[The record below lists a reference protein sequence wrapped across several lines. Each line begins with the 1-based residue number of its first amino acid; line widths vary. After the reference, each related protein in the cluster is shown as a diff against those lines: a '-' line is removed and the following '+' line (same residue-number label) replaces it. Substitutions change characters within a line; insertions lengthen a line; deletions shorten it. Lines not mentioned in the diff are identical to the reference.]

1 MELYKKYRP
10 ATLDEM
16 VGNEDVV
23 CALKN
28 MLSKDEAPHTYLF
41 HGPSGCGKTTLAR
54 ILSKELGCAE
64 ADYREVDTADF
75 RGIDTARE
83 IRKQIRYAPLEGS
96 CKVWLL
102 DECFAPGTMVQ
113 TTRGDVAIEDIKVGD
128 EVFNMHG
135 MDRVT
140 HTHTKQIPLE
150 RLVKV
155 KCTDGSV
162 LFCSDGHEF
171 FTNRGWIRAR
181 YLQNTDLL
189 YTSISGNVVS
199 NKTTPDKEVLHGADE
214 EVLSLVQ
221 KGNETFPKS
230 GREVSKTVLQS
241 KLSGEAQI
249 KSAGDTRSVIQ
260 QRNEKETQESS
271 TDISQNK
278 ESRNNTQEIFSTN
291 VEEQPDVCAGKHRKN
306 EENKREEWNSSHL
319 EGRAGRKWN
328 SDERTDIG
336 SFGVAM
342 ENRSCCSNKKKATVS
357 ACIQNRCCEPQVE
370 NRNRNRRTW
379 AQIEKEYVERQ
390 KEAGTAGIVGVDYI
404 EIYQQGSNNEHFSS
418 VVGNKECVCGTITL
432 YDLSVETHPSFYANG
447 IMVHNCHKMTN
458 DAQNGLLKALED
470 TPAHVYFILATTE
483 PEKLLKTIRG
493 RCSQFQVDIL
503 DDAQMFKLLRHVVKS
518 EGAKLSKNIYEQII
532 EDSLGHCRDALQIL
546 EQVLNADPDKRL
558 AIAKR
563 AAELQS
569 QTIELC
575 RALMGNAP
583 WKKVASILQGLKTQD
598 PESIRRA
605 VLGYCNAVLLKG
617 TNNQAAIIMEEFI
630 EPFYNTG
637 FPGLTFACYSIVNGE

>member
-1 MELYKKYRP
+1 VELYKKYRP

-102 DECFAPGTMVQ
+102 DE
-113 TTRGDVAIEDIKVGD
+113 
-128 EVFNMHG
+128 
-135 MDRVT
+135 
-140 HTHTKQIPLE
+140 
-150 RLVKV
+150 
-155 KCTDGSV
+155 
-162 LFCSDGHEF
+162 
-171 FTNRGWIRAR
+171 
-181 YLQNTDLL
+181 
-189 YTSISGNVVS
+189 
-199 NKTTPDKEVLHGADE
+199 
-214 EVLSLVQ
+214 
-221 KGNETFPKS
+221 
-230 GREVSKTVLQS
+230 
-241 KLSGEAQI
+241 
-249 KSAGDTRSVIQ
+249 
-260 QRNEKETQESS
+260 
-271 TDISQNK
+271 
-278 ESRNNTQEIFSTN
+278 
-291 VEEQPDVCAGKHRKN
+291 
-306 EENKREEWNSSHL
+306 
-319 EGRAGRKWN
+319 
-328 SDERTDIG
+328 
-336 SFGVAM
+336 
-342 ENRSCCSNKKKATVS
+342 
-357 ACIQNRCCEPQVE
+357 
-370 NRNRNRRTW
+370 
-379 AQIEKEYVERQ
+379 
-390 KEAGTAGIVGVDYI
+390 
-404 EIYQQGSNNEHFSS
+404 
-418 VVGNKECVCGTITL
+418 
-432 YDLSVETHPSFYANG
+432 
-447 IMVHNCHKMTN
+447 CHKMTN

>member
-1 MELYKKYRP
+1 
-10 ATLDEM
+10 
-16 VGNEDVV
+16 
-23 CALKN
+23 
-28 MLSKDEAPHTYLF
+28 
-41 HGPSGCGKTTLAR
+41 
-54 ILSKELGCAE
+54 
-64 ADYREVDTADF
+64 
-75 RGIDTARE
+75 
-83 IRKQIRYAPLEGS
+83 
-96 CKVWLL
+96 
-102 DECFAPGTMVQ
+102 
-113 TTRGDVAIEDIKVGD
+113 
-128 EVFNMHG
+128 MHG

-181 YLQNTDLL
+181 YLQNTDSL

-214 EVLSLVQ
+214 EVLS
-221 KGNETFPKS
+221 
-230 GREVSKTVLQS
+230 
-241 KLSGEAQI
+241 
-249 KSAGDTRSVIQ
+249 
-260 QRNEKETQESS
+260 
-271 TDISQNK
+271 
-278 ESRNNTQEIFSTN
+278 
-291 VEEQPDVCAGKHRKN
+291 
-306 EENKREEWNSSHL
+306 
-319 EGRAGRKWN
+319 
-328 SDERTDIG
+328 
-336 SFGVAM
+336 
-342 ENRSCCSNKKKATVS
+342 
-357 ACIQNRCCEPQVE
+357 
-370 NRNRNRRTW
+370 W

-493 RCSQFQVDIL
+493 RCSQFQVNIL